1 MIYVTSD
8 IHGQMED
15 LLLLLQQAKVG
26 PEDTLY
32 VLGDAADRGPDGAA
46 MLRWLTRQPNVRFLL
61 GNHENMLLECAFLF
75 FGDGSPRTELEERH
89 LGRWLRNGAQPTID
103 GLRRMAR
110 EEPEELR
117 RVLAALRRAPAVGQ
131 LRVGEREFVLV
142 HGGLPEFDA
151 ARPLADYPTFD
162 LLWHRPTPE
171 EHWYT
176 DRLTVIGHTPTGFYG
191 QECAGRALWTDTW
204 VDIDTGAG
212 HGGTPMLLRL
222 DDLQEFYPE

>member
-15 LLLLLQQAKVG
+15 LLLLLRQAGVG
-26 PEDTLY
+26 PTDTLY

-46 MLRWLTRQPNVRFLL
+46 MLRWLTGQPNVRFLL
-61 GNHENMLLECAFLF
+61 GNHEDMLLKCTFLF
-75 FGDGSPRTELEERH
+75 CGDGEPHTEAEERH
-89 LGRWLRNGAQPTID
+89 LNRWLRNGASPTIE
-103 GLRRMAR
+103 GLHRMER
-110 EEPEELR
+110 EQPEELQ
-117 RVLAALRRAPAVGQ
+117 RVLDALRRAPVQTQ
-131 LRVGEREFVLV
+131 LRVRERDLLLV

-151 ARPLADYPTFD
+151 ARPPEDYPAFD
-162 LLWHRPTPE
+162 LLWHRPTPQ
-171 EHWYT
+171 EHWYD

-191 QECAGRALWTDTW
+191 QEHAGRALWTETW

-222 DDLQEFYPE
+222 DDLKEFYLE